1 MNNAEFI
8 KGIDEVISGLSK
20 IKNAVSEK
28 SVETPSVAP
37 TVTPTEGETY
47 TVEQLNAMKYN
58 AFKTYAASLG
68 VKCTGTRDEIMA
80 RVLKAQGASVEETTE
95 EETVV
100 TPIEAPAEK
109 PTKKKSRKAKK
120 ETDEFDE
127 LAKGFSEE
135 YTAEE
140 ILEQLSEVGVDADED
155 NYVEK
160 LAEALREGLI
170 EVDDD
175 DDDESE
181 EVADDSAEDET
192 EAEEVEE
199 TEEDADEDEEVE
211 EDDSDESDEE
221 EEIDENS
228 YFADF
233 DIDGLNDPDDMTK
246 KRAKA
251 VKSMM
256 KETLDKLFD
265 DKISDKEVKEF
276 VDTYA
281 TDDEKEL
288 VENEDDMV
296 CLYLELKKRLI
307 DDDGEEHESEDPYEI
322 NGVDMC
328 CAHKLKY
335 IEDSNMYVCE
345 CCGSEYEE

>member
-20 IKNAVSEK
+20 IKSAVSEK

-80 RVLKAQGASVEETTE
+80 RVLKAQGSAPVEETE

-100 TPIEAPAEK
+100 TPIEAPVEK
-109 PTKKKSRKAKK
+109 PAKKSRKAKK

-127 LAKGFSEE
+127 LAKAFSEE

-175 DDDESE
+175 DESE
-181 EVADDSAEDET
+181 EVADDSAEERQT
-192 EAEEVEE
+192 IV
-199 TEEDADEDEEVE
+199 
-211 EDDSDESDEE
+211 
-221 EEIDENS
+221 
-228 YFADF
+228 
-233 DIDGLNDPDDMTK
+233 
-246 KRAKA
+246 
-251 VKSMM
+251 
-256 KETLDKLFD
+256 
-265 DKISDKEVKEF
+265 
-276 VDTYA
+276 
-281 TDDEKEL
+281 L
-288 VENEDDMV
+288 V
-296 CLYLELKKRLI
+296 
-307 DDDGEEHESEDPYEI
+307 
-322 NGVDMC
+322 
-328 CAHKLKY
+328 
-335 IEDSNMYVCE
+335 
-345 CCGSEYEE
+345 

>member
-37 TVTPTEGETY
+37 TTTPTEGETY

-80 RVLKAQGASVEETTE
+80 RVLKAQGSAPVEETE

-100 TPIEAPAEK
+100 TPIEAPSAEK
-109 PTKKKSRKAKK
+109 PAKKSRKSKKK
-120 ETDEFDE
+120 EDEFDE
-127 LAKGFSEE
+127 LAKAFSEE
-135 YTAEE
+135 YTADE

-175 DDDESE
+175 ESE
-181 EVADDSAEDET
+181 EVADDSTEEET

-199 TEEDADEDEEVE
+199 TEDADEDEEVE

-233 DIDGLNDPDDMTK
+233 DIDGFNDPEDMTK

-256 KETLDKLFD
+256 KDTLDKLFD
-265 DKISDKEVKEF
+265 DKISDKEVQEF
-276 VDTYA
+276 IDT
-281 TDDEKEL
+281 
-288 VENEDDMV
+288 
-296 CLYLELKKRLI
+296 
-307 DDDGEEHESEDPYEI
+307 
-322 NGVDMC
+322 
-328 CAHKLKY
+328 
-335 IEDSNMYVCE
+335 
-345 CCGSEYEE
+345 